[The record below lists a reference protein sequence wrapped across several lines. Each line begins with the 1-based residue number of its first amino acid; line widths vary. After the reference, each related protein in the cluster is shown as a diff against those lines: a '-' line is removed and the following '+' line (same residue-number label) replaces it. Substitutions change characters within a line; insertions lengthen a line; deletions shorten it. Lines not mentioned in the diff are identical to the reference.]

1 MSYYRWTCSAWYAF
15 WCTSDTDEL
24 QEELLSLWWG
34 IDEMQMKNWKRRDL
48 PMPVFENVDSWLDK
62 EYNLWYNDMSL
73 RDKHE
78 AMIAITEFLEDT
90 ERHYNE
96 KIRDRIDSLDDGLCG
111 TERGT
116 EVDNI

>member
-1 MSYYRWTCSAWYAF
+1 MSYYRWSSSNWYAF
-15 WCTSDTDEL
+15 WCTSDTEEI
-24 QEELLSLWWG
+24 QEEILALWWG
-34 IDEMQMKNWKRRDL
+34 IDEDQMVNIPRKDL
-48 PMPVFENVDSWLDK
+48 PMPVFENVDIWLDSTFSS
-62 EYNLWYNDMSL
+62 WYNDMSL

-90 ERHYNE
+90 ENHYAE